1 MATGSE
7 RLELQEGLDAFDK
20 AAKDS
25 GDSGELL
32 IVELHNLE
40 DATVSLESSFQGA
53 GAQAFRNFI
62 NRVNECQGQVIE
74 ALSLINVGQGELYKA
89 YSVQEQTELD
99 DARAK
104 EQGAELS
111 W

>member
-1 MATGSE
+1 MSNE
-7 RLELQEGLDAFDK
+7 ILELQEGVDGFDK

-32 IVELHNLE
+32 IVELQNLE
-40 DATVSLESSFQGA
+40 DAVSSLESSFKGA
-53 GAQAFRNFI
+53 GAAAYRDFI
-62 NRVNECQGQVIE
+62 NKVNACQGEVIE

-89 YSVQEQTELD
+89 YSQQEQTQLD
-99 DARAK
+99 DAKA
-104 EQGAELS
+104 EGSGAELS